1 VSAQHRSPKVG
12 GILRFLGAYS
22 PPHDEMLENRATSLM
37 RSIIVISALALGF
50 GVLAPRYLSKVGPAP
65 APAAQEVRTTVATPA
80 GEARPRSVAIARNAQ
95 GHFDVDGRV
104 NGRRIDFV
112 VDTGASVVA
121 LTARDAARLGIH
133 PSRNAFAADV
143 KTANG
148 TVRAAP
154 ARLDVVQIGSL
165 ELRDVTALVL
175 PDDALSDN
183 LLGLSFLSRLHRFE
197 YSDGKL
203 VLEQ

>member
-1 VSAQHRSPKVG
+1 
-12 GILRFLGAYS
+12 
-22 PPHDEMLENRATSLM
+22 M
-37 RSIIVISALALGF
+37 
-50 GVLAPRYLSKVGPAP
+50 
-65 APAAQEVRTTVATPA
+65 A
-80 GEARPRSVAIARNAQ
+80 GS
-95 GHFDVDGRV
+95 

-112 VDTGASVVA
+112 IDTGASVVA
-121 LTARDAARLGIH
+121 LTACDAARLDIH
-133 PSRNAFAADV
+133 PSRNAFVADV

-148 TVRAAP
+148 TIRAAP

-165 ELRDVTALVL
+165 KLRDVTALVL

-203 VLEQ
+203 GQRFRGSNHIRRPRQACRTKCG

>member
-1 VSAQHRSPKVG
+1 
-12 GILRFLGAYS
+12 
-22 PPHDEMLENRATSLM
+22 M
-37 RSIIVISALALGF
+37 RSIIVIAALALTVSIYELPISF
-50 GVLAPRYLSKVGPAP
+50 EYRRCP
-65 APAAQEVRTTVATPA
+65 APAAPQTSPPA
-80 GEARPRSVAIARNAQ
+80 SAAAADARSRSVVIARNAQ

-121 LTARDAARLGIH
+121 LTARDAAELGIH

>member
-1 VSAQHRSPKVG
+1 
-12 GILRFLGAYS
+12 
-22 PPHDEMLENRATSLM
+22 M
-37 RSIIVISALALGF
+37 RSIIVIAAIAIAAGI
-50 GVLAPRYLSKVGPAP
+50 LAPRFLSNIGPAP
-65 APAAQEVRTTVATPA
+65 APAALEVRPTAAVAA
-80 GEARPRSVAIARNAQ
+80 GRARSVVIARNAQ

-121 LTARDAARLGIH
+121 LTARDAARLGIR
-133 PSRNAFAADV
+133 PPRNAFVAEV

-148 TVRAAP
+148 TIRAAP
-154 ARLDVVQIGSL
+154 ARLDVVAIGGL
-165 ELRDVTALVL
+165 ELRDVAALVL

-197 YSDGKL
+197 YSDNKL

>member
-1 VSAQHRSPKVG
+1 MRPVI
-12 GILRFLGAYS
+12 ILA
-22 PPHDEMLENRATSLM
+22 A
-37 RSIIVISALALGF
+37 IALAGA
-50 GVLAPRYLSKVGPAP
+50 VLAPRYLSSIGPAP
-65 APAAQEVRTTVATPA
+65 APAAPQAHPLTPA
-80 GEARPRSVAIARNAQ
+80 PTADARSRSVVIARNAQ

-133 PSRNAFAADV
+133 PSRNAFVADV

-148 TVRAAP
+148 TIRAAP

>member
-1 VSAQHRSPKVG
+1 MPQNTHLPS
-12 GILRFLGAYS
+12 
-22 PPHDEMLENRATSLM
+22 M
-37 RSIIVISALALGF
+37 RSIIVIAAIALAVGF
-50 GVLAPRYLSKVGPAP
+50 LAPGIFRNIGTAR
-65 APAAQEVRTTVATPA
+65 ACGAASAAIDVKMAL
-80 GEARPRSVAIARNAQ
+80 SVAGNDDRSGSMAAASTL
-95 GHFDVDGRV
+95 
-104 NGRRIDFV
+104 V

-133 PSRNAFAADV
+133 PSPNAFVADV

-154 ARLDVVQIGSL
+154 ARLDVVQIGGL

-197 YSDGKL
+197 YTDGNL

>member
-1 VSAQHRSPKVG
+1 
-12 GILRFLGAYS
+12 
-22 PPHDEMLENRATSLM
+22 M
-37 RSIIVISALALGF
+37 RSIIVAAALALAV
-50 GVLAPRYLSKVGPAP
+50 GVLAPRYFSNIGPAP
-65 APAAQEVRTTVATPA
+65 APAAPQ
-80 GEARPRSVAIARNAQ
+80 ARPLAPAPAADARSRSVVIARNAQ
-95 GHFDVDGRV
+95 GHFDVDGRI

-133 PSRNAFAADV
+133 PSRNAFVTEV

-154 ARLDVVQIGSL
+154 AQLDVVAIGSL
-165 ELRDVTALVL
+165 ELRDVAALVL

-197 YSDGKL
+197 YSL
-203 VLEQ
+203 AFALMMV